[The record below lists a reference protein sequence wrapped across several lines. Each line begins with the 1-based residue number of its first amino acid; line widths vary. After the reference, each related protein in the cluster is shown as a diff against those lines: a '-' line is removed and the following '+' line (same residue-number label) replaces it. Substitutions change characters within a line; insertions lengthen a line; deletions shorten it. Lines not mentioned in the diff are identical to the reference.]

1 MPQDA
6 GIEVAAQGKSATL
19 NELQSSLPLDLVI
32 SSARACS
39 VRADSTLQDV
49 AGWVRQRWDIELRI
63 AQVST
68 SCGGV
73 TNSYADV
80 SRMGI
85 DRWLAMVAAFSQ
97 ARGACI
103 VVDAGTALTIDL
115 LNADGNH
122 RGGYILPGLNMMADA
137 LEQNTGIKLRD
148 RQFSG
153 RISPGTSTEQAV
165 LQGALASAI
174 ALIGD
179 SVASLCSRGTRVSVY
194 ISGGDAGHIA
204 EALVPSGEFDL
215 NVAPELVLDGLAIA
229 CRA

>member
-179 SVASLCSRGTRVSVY
+179 SVASLRSRGARVSVY
-194 ISGGDAGHIA
+194 ISGGDAGLIA